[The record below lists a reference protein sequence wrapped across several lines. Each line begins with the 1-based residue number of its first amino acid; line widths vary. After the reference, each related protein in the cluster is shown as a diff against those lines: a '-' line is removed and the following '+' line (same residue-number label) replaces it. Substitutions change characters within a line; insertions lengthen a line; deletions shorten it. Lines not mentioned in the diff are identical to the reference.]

1 MKKTKQLYL
10 IEVSAV
16 FAGLK
21 KKIPEVSE
29 GLKRVRG

>member
-16 FAGLK
+16 FAVPK
-21 KKIPEVSE
+21 KRDIVSFA
-29 GLKRVRG
+29 RP